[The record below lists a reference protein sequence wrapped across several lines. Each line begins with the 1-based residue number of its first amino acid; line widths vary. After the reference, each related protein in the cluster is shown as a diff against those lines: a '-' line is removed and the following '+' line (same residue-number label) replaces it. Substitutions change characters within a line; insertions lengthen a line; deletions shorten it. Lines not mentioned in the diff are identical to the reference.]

1 MTSSTPISKEI
12 LLIDAGVTGYVDCRE
27 LQTLI
32 AQQVMAGGCCDA
44 LIFTEHTATITLG
57 RTATLLNLLASQETL
72 TNLGVAVIESDRGGD
87 ITFHGPGQI
96 VGYPIINLRNDRHS
110 CDIHKYLRQL
120 EEVIILAIHPFGLQA
135 GRVPGLTG
143 VWIDNTHQST
153 RKIAALGVKVSKWV
167 TQHGF
172 ALNVNTDMD
181 FFKLIIPCGISDHGV
196 TSMSSELGMPVSID
210 DVRASLVKC
219 FQQVFGYDTVNI
231 VHATDLMYD
240 K

>member
-1 MTSSTPISKEI
+1 MASRNPMSKEI
-12 LLIDAGVTGYVDCRE
+12 LLIDAGVTGYAECRD
-27 LQTLI
+27 LQTSI
-32 AQQVMAGGCCDA
+32 AQQVTAGGRNDA
-44 LIFTEHTATITLG
+44 LIFTEHTPTITLG
-57 RTATLLNLLASQETL
+57 RTASLLNLLASQEAL
-72 TNLGVAVIESDRGGD
+72 ANLGVAVVESDRGGD

-110 CDIHKYLRQL
+110 CDIHKYLRHL
-120 EEVIILAIHPFGLQA
+120 EEVIILGIHPFGLQA

-153 RKIAALGVKVSKWV
+153 RKIAALGLKVSKWV

-196 TSMSSELGMPVSID
+196 TSMCSELGVQVSID
-210 DVRASLVKC
+210 DVRASLVKS
-219 FQQVFGYDTVNI
+219 FQLVFGYDTVKI
-231 VHATDLMYD
+231 VHAADLMSGN
-240 K
+240 